1 MAGRTMRRTAALT
14 PGSHPKFVQRYTR
27 SSGALERLMISTW
40 FASPFDFVTRLPG
53 PDRNALLALG
63 RKRSIPKGAE
73 VFHAGS
79 PGEHLYLLGDGRVKI
94 FHQSAGGREIIQ
106 WFCFPGEI
114 FGVAEVSRI
123 GPRGV
128 CALACTDSNV
138 IAIGHRAFRT
148 FLRDRPDT
156 AILVI
161 DVLASRLRV
170 LGDMLIDLSA
180 DEVRSRLMKLL
191 TRLGARYGK
200 KHGARFILD
209 IPLTHQEIADMIGT
223 SRQTVTTELGRLKRE
238 GVLRIEK
245 HCIHIEDPGLR
256 QSLISERETIAP
268 DGAHGA

>member
-1 MAGRTMRRTAALT
+1 
-14 PGSHPKFVQRYTR
+14 
-27 SSGALERLMISTW
+27 MISSW
-40 FASPFDFVTRLPG
+40 LAPPFDFLAHLSE
-53 PDRNALLALG
+53 PDRDSLRSLG
-63 RKRSIPKGAE
+63 RAQVVAKNAE

-79 PGEHLYLLGDGRVKI
+79 PGEHVYLLEDGRVKI
-94 FHQSAGGREIIQ
+94 FHQSDGGREVIQ

-128 CALACTDSNV
+128 CALACTDSTV
-138 IAIGHRAFRT
+138 IAIGHRAFRA

-156 AILVI
+156 AMQVI

-170 LGDMLIDLSA
+170 LGDMLIDFSA
-180 DEVRSRLMKLL
+180 DDVRSRLMKLL
-191 TRLGARYGK
+191 ARLGARYGK
-200 KHGARFILD
+200 PCGAGLVVD

-223 SRQTVTTELGRLKRE
+223 SRQTATTELGRLRRE

-256 QSLISERETIAP
+256 RSLAAEREADTGPREARGP
-268 DGAHGA
+268 NGA

>member
-1 MAGRTMRRTAALT
+1 
-14 PGSHPKFVQRYTR
+14 
-27 SSGALERLMISTW
+27 MISPW
-40 FASPFDFVTRLPG
+40 FASPFDFIAHLSE
-53 PDRNALLALG
+53 PDRDALLALG
-63 RKRSIPKGAE
+63 RTSSVPKGAE
-73 VFHAGS
+73 IFHAGS
-79 PGEHLYLLGDGRVKI
+79 PGEHVYLLEDGRVKI
-94 FHQSAGGREIIQ
+94 FRHSSGGREIIQ

-128 CALACTDSNV
+128 CAQACADSGV
-138 IAIGHRAFRT
+138 IAIDHRTFRA

-156 AILVI
+156 AMLVI

-180 DEVRSRLMKLL
+180 DDVRSRLMKLL
-191 TRLGARYGK
+191 ARLGARYGK
-200 KHGARFILD
+200 QRGAQFVLD

-223 SRQTVTTELGRLKRE
+223 SRQTATTELGRLKRE

-256 QSLISERETIAP
+256 RSLMSEREAGVHP
-268 DGAHGA
+268 RAAHHG